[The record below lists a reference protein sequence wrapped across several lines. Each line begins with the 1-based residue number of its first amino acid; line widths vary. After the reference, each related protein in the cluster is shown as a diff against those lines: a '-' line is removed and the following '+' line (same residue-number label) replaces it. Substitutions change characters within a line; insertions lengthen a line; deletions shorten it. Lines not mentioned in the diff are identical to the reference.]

1 MTAEM
6 KNGKDVYYRCT
17 GYKGACGNVYVREER
32 LADLLGEVISTIQI
46 SPAVADKIAT
56 ALRASDEVGEQRRCD
71 ALRQIDQRRRTIV
84 SKLDRGYEDL
94 LSGRIS
100 EEFWSRKSKEW
111 ESELAGVDAQRP
123 GLDAPRPLASA
134 TGESILEL
142 AKKAEISLQIAESS
156 RAEAI
161 A

>member
-71 ALRQIDQRRRTIV
+71 ACGKSIGDGARSSASSTEATKICCPVGFQRN
-84 SKLDRGYEDL
+84 
-94 LSGRIS
+94 SGR
-100 EEFWSRKSKEW
+100 ESRRSGSRSW
-111 ESELAGVDAQRP
+111 Q
-123 GLDAPRPLASA
+123 GLMPSGRAWTRRGRSRVPRA
-134 TGESILEL
+134 
-142 AKKAEISLQIAESS
+142 
-156 RAEAI
+156 RVF
-161 A
+161 